1 MNKEE
6 RLNKINNDIKG
17 YLNEAK
23 FISTKCRNKIIKLL
37 GEEFNTEIDKSKYV
51 EFANVDI
58 VIDEDFDIVLRGE
71 KINTNVNSLD
81 DFNNIFDSY
90 STKVKEILDKKE
102 INFETKNDF
111 NNIINLIMIVLLL
124 IIVGIIS
131 YVAIRSIL
139 SGNLQ
144 FTIWFVVFVLPYIIP
159 NLKDNLKSR
168 FDSARI
174 FVKRLIKRRK

>member
-1 MNKEE
+1 
-6 RLNKINNDIKG
+6 
-17 YLNEAK
+17 
-23 FISTKCRNKIIKLL
+23 
-37 GEEFNTEIDKSKYV
+37 
-51 EFANVDI
+51 
-58 VIDEDFDIVLRGE
+58 
-71 KINTNVNSLD
+71 
-81 DFNNIFDSY
+81 
-90 STKVKEILDKKE
+90 
-102 INFETKNDF
+102 
-111 NNIINLIMIVLLL
+111 MIVLLL